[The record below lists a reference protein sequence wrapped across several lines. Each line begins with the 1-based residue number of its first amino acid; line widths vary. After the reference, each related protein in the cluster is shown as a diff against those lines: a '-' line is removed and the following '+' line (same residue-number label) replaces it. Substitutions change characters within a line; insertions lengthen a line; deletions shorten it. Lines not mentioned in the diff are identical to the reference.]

1 MKWAGHIAT
10 VGENRGAC
18 RILVWI
24 YEESDYLGDP
34 GVVGSIILN

>member
-10 VGENRGAC
+10 VGEIEVHTGFWFGYMR
-18 RILVWI
+18 
-24 YEESDYLGDP
+24 ESDYLGDP